1 MRSSTRSFSLFIVDF
16 HEDKTDDASDDL
28 LLALC
33 RRELVPCHE
42 LCRDVVRNSEVLAPR
57 LAADRM
63 HGLAHIV
70 VDFGRCGAAESRE
83 LLKPFGWAVRSA
95 PRVAC
100 ALGRAPVLIPSA
112 RGALACAALRNR
124 RIELD

>member
-1 MRSSTRSFSLFIVDF
+1 MLCRERVRAVETAEDAQQHSLVLFVDF
-16 HEDKTDDASDDL
+16 HQYKADDASDHL

-70 VDFGRCGAAESRE
+70 VDFGRCGAAES
-83 LLKPFGWAVRSA
+83 F
-95 PRVAC
+95 
-100 ALGRAPVLIPSA
+100 
-112 RGALACAALRNR
+112 
-124 RIELD
+124 